1 MNYFTFSPNF
11 PIQLQQT
18 PQTYPLRSVNP
29 TQAILTS
36 KTSPIQLFHV
46 PSPIASSTTKTPP
59 LPDATLQN
67 PPHSPGLHPAP
78 KKSPFCHQHPLSP
91 VKQKYN

>member
-18 PQTYPLRSVNP
+18 PQNYPLRSVHP
-29 TQAILTS
+29 IQAILTS
-36 KTSPIQLFHV
+36 KTSVIQLFPV

-59 LPDATLQN
+59 LLEATLQN
-67 PPHSPGLHPAP
+67 RSHSPGLHPAP
-78 KKSPFCHQHPLSP
+78 GKSPFCHQGPLSP